1 MLEAFRGVANAGQ
14 GEDACVAAA
23 LEAAKAHP
31 MARQELEAL
40 ASQSPLEAMLAAAA
54 DRPSQASFTP
64 LPAYVPGNPTR
75 QAQVEALTRIEM
87 AAGRSRENALTA
99 AMSLLAGVEAP
110 SGTPQTSEEIVRVIY
125 ALAQDLRAETLLRV
139 GEPGG
144 IENDPA
150 SEGASTRSRRASP

>member
-1 MLEAFRGVANAGQ
+1 
-14 GEDACVAAA
+14 
-23 LEAAKAHP
+23 
-31 MARQELEAL
+31 
-40 ASQSPLEAMLAAAA
+40 
-54 DRPSQASFTP
+54 
-64 LPAYVPGNPTR
+64 
-75 QAQVEALTRIEM
+75 M
-87 AAGRSRENALTA
+87 AAGRSRENAFTA

-150 SEGASTRSRRASP
+150 SEGASPRSRRASPWVCLRAF